1 MNTFYFESGLA
12 DSLDQKLSNMKETL
26 DSISEGVKKVREELG
41 INTGF
46 GIEQIIEDVGST
58 IGSITFIGNSAV
70 AGAQAIKAIK
80 GSLEDHSAEAA
91 GIVAVADDFFKKT
104 SGKVSEWKKNA
115 DSTASKPTEKPVSKW
130 PAGVVVNE
138 GTYEKD
144 GLIYTPLNHNG
155 NTVLLRTDGAGGIGI
170 FKADGSAY
178 DGYCQKQSWWWNN
191 DPNKARVDPSVECTS
206 AALATC
212 STINGIAKMPDDYNN
227 YSGVTQISG
236 YKYSSED
243 VTSFCVEN
251 LKLGNSTVIYYNYA
265 GYGKFGENGHAVTVV
280 GADPNPTSVYDLWV
294 IDPVDGQSKPFG
306 NAYGVKSDNFYIC
319 YECSPGEYGGA
330 AAKSWDITQY
340 FDLKRSGRWD

>member
-12 DSLDQKLSNMKETL
+12 DTLGKGLSDMKETL
-26 DSISEGVKKVREELG
+26 DNISEKVKKIKEELG

-80 GSLEDHSAEAA
+80 GSLEDHSATAA
-91 GIVAVADDFFKKT
+91 GIVFMADNWNKKMSDT
-104 SGKVSEWKKNA
+104 VIKWKA
-115 DSTASKPTEKPVSKW
+115 GVDSTASAPSEDTASRW
-130 PAGVVVNE
+130 PAGVVVGKE
-138 GTYEKD
+138 TYERN
-144 GLIYTPLNHNG
+144 GFIYTPFEHNG
-155 NTVLLRTDGAGGIGI
+155 NTVLLRTDSAGGIGI
-170 FKADGSAY
+170 FKSDESMY
-178 DGYCQKQSWWWNN
+178 DGYCQNQSWWWNT
-191 DPNKARVDPSVECTS
+191 DPNKAWVNPKYECTS

-227 YSGVTQISG
+227 YSGVTQING

-265 GYGKFGENGHAVTVV
+265 GYDKFGENGHAVTVV

-294 IDPVDGQSKPFG
+294 IDPVDGQSKSFKE
-306 NAYGVKSDNFYIC
+306 AYGNKSDNFYIC

-330 AAKSWDITQY
+330 AARSEYITQY
-340 FDLKRSGRWD
+340 FELKRSGRWN